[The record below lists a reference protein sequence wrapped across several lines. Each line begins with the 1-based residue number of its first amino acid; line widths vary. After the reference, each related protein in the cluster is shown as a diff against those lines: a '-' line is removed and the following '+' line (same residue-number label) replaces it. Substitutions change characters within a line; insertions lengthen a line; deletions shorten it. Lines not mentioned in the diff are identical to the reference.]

1 MKLDLT
7 STAAQHI
14 LQLCTYNSQFC
25 TRNHL
30 IFWVKKYFFEKK
42 EEKKRLLP
50 LEAKFYHKEVRKFL
64 HGFNLGKEIFFK
76 NKKDVSFLSF

>member
-25 TRNHL
+25 TYNHL
-30 IFWVKKYFFEKK
+30 IFWVKKYIFE
-42 EEKKRLLP
+42 
-50 LEAKFYHKEVRKFL
+50 
-64 HGFNLGKEIFFK
+64 
-76 NKKDVSFLSF
+76 